1 MTRDELTGE
10 ANDSLQHR
18 VPSME
23 SCLPDSRARSRRA
36 CTYNIDCFI
45 KFRFSNGID
54 GAGTMGQHGR
64 QSLRLYYQ
72 AKALC
77 AVLKRLRRRAKREEK
92 RISSWCC
99 SLRSVLT
106 ALPTVET
113 DFTTKVGVFLT
124 DPKAHLHDRKADH
137 ARHVIR
143 RHHCHSNEA
152 KHGGFTDLGKSK
164 FSRGER
170 ARRPCTPTL

>member
-106 ALPTVET
+106 ASVPTVET
-113 DFTTKVGVFLT
+113 GLCDQSRRVFDRLK
-124 DPKAHLHDRKADH
+124 KAHLHDRKADH
-137 ARHVIR
+137 ARHVTSAATI
-143 RHHCHSNEA
+143 CYSNEA
-152 KHGGFTDLGKSK
+152 KHGRVYRLPGKSRV
-164 FSRGER
+164 F
-170 ARRPCTPTL
+170 